1 MISLICD
8 ICNKSIGTLP
18 TDDAIEEIMDHLA
31 TMDPETGLMMVAR
44 EIVCEDC
51 EKTYDNKAMNSVLD
65 FNRTLN

>member
-8 ICNKSIGTLP
+8 ICKQSIGTLP

-31 TMDPETGLMMVAR
+31 TVDPETGVMMVAR

-51 EKTYDNKAMNSVLD
+51 EKIYDKKGLDSVLD
-65 FNRTLN
+65 ASRMLN